1 MKFSRDEKK
10 QPEINV
16 TPLIDI
22 VFILL
27 IFLMVSTTFN
37 FTNSMNVNLPAAKG
51 DEKAITDNIRVVM
64 TKDGLITVNGENT
77 TVDKVE
83 QYLGILKK
91 TMPESTVI
99 IEADKEV
106 THGLVVRVMDASRKA
121 GYQKFA
127 IAVEEEAK

>member
-10 QPEINV
+10 NPDINV

-37 FTNSMNVNLPAAKG
+37 FTNSMKVNLPNAKG
-51 DEKAITDNIRVVM
+51 DQNAITDNIRVVM
-64 TKDGLITVNGENT
+64 TQDGGISINGVGTSAER
-77 TVDKVE
+77 VE
-83 QYLGILKK
+83 QDLAALKK
-91 TMPESTVI
+91 TMPDSTVI
-99 IEADKEV
+99 IEADKQV
-106 THGLVVRVMDASRKA
+106 THGLVVHVMDASRKA

>member
-10 QPEINV
+10 HPEINV

-27 IFLMVSTTFN
+27 IFLMVSTSFN
-37 FTNSMNVNLPAAKG
+37 FTNSIDVNLPAAKG
-51 DEKAITDNIRVVM
+51 DEKPIVENIRVVM
-64 TKDGLITVNGENT
+64 TKDGLITVNDQ
-77 TVDKVE
+77 TVQIAEVE
-83 QYLGILKK
+83 PVLTKYKE
-91 TMPESTVI
+91 TAPDATVV

-106 THGLVVRVMDASRKA
+106 AHGQVVTVMDASRKA

-127 IAVEEEAK
+127 IAVEEQE